1 MEHRYKSRRNEVS
14 EISNALSLVATVV
27 SVNAASTENL
37 VRIMNREDTLIDDDA
52 LRACVLTHGSCLGL
66 LVRMVEGIALHH
78 DACKPDDLTTTVEAA
93 WRERLRGGAPLS
105 EQQTSTLERVA
116 SALRRVRDAL
126 TAREGCDDGSSSP
139 SDYSDSESRSSDD
152 MDEDEGTEEE
162 EESEEEEDDQPSAPS
177 RRRRR

>member
-27 SVNAASTENL
+27 SVNAASAENL

-52 LRACVLTHGSCLGL
+52 LRACVLTHASCLGL
-66 LVRMVEGIALHH
+66 LVRMVEVIALHH
-78 DACKPDDLTTTVEAA
+78 DACKPGDLTTTVEPA

-105 EQQTSTLERVA
+105 EQQTSPLERVA
-116 SALRRVRDAL
+116 SALRHVRDAL
-126 TAREGCDDGSSSP
+126 TAHEGCDDGSSSP
-139 SDYSDSESRSSDD
+139 SDYSDSESRSSDG
-152 MDEDEGTEEE
+152 MAEE
-162 EESEEEEDDQPSAPS
+162 EESEEEESEEDDQPSAPS